1 MDRREGGRGRRHCTR
16 HCRRSGPALTSRFI
30 LHQVQ
35 QYLDEYHIKLG
46 QLLDGLSQAPNEGT
60 LLERQDD
67 DTIRIALRSRGV
79 CRRSSARRPAWRVT
93 RLHNTTCSTRL
104 TRSCAGLR

>member
-1 MDRREGGRGRRHCTR
+1 MAWQKRHR
-16 HCRRSGPALTSRFI
+16 LVPPLVDAVAWLARALG
-30 LHQVQ
+30 
-35 QYLDEYHIKLG
+35 LG
-46 QLLDGLSQAPNEGT
+46 QAPNEGT

>member
-1 MDRREGGRGRRHCTR
+1 MDRGEGSRGRRHCTR

-30 LHQVQ
+30 PHQAQ
-35 QYLDEYHIKLG
+35 QYLAEYHIKLG

-104 TRSCAGLR
+104 TRTCADLR